1 MDQPLVTHAHHH
13 CHVLIK
19 VDGPDSA
26 FRMRDREC
34 PLTDRSAVLVN
45 AWEPHVYTHPSPL
58 GPNTV
63 ILALYIEPAW
73 LAGIQRQL
81 YAASHPKFFLQPC
94 VEISDRIRQLADN
107 LGLEMLYT
115 DDIPVDRLETILVD
129 LMIAIIEPYTQWRSI
144 GSTSYWRDAGGLYS
158 DSRIRKAISY
168 MKEAGSVDVDFAALA
183 SEVNLSRAHFFELF
197 RRATNLTPNVYANV
211 LRFDRAVERLTEA
224 KTAIDEVADELGF
237 SAPGHF
243 TRFFRQHLGV
253 TPSEYRRV
261 VQVYDSPRTAH

>member
-1 MDQPLVTHAHHH
+1 
-13 CHVLIK
+13 
-19 VDGPDSA
+19 
-26 FRMRDREC
+26 
-34 PLTDRSAVLVN
+34 
-45 AWEPHVYTHPSPL
+45 
-58 GPNTV
+58 
-63 ILALYIEPAW
+63 
-73 LAGIQRQL
+73 
-81 YAASHPKFFLQPC
+81 
-94 VEISDRIRQLADN
+94 
-107 LGLEMLYT
+107 MLYT